1 MAKRRSTKKRS
12 ASTFTLINRSI
23 IVVRPKQPFAD
34 WANSFDDGSPKFD
47 LEEQRREAPNSYLVY
62 DYTESD
68 NLRFIIDF
76 YWATVFEYELNAW
89 MRDPKTWPQ
98 TRTLEMFRQWFDI
111 DFAPVVSDIV
121 ADVPLE
127 I

>member
-1 MAKRRSTKKRS
+1 MYVWLSVTELCRIRRRAKE
-12 ASTFTLINRSI
+12 I
-23 IVVRPKQPFAD
+23 ITCH
-34 WANSFDDGSPKFD
+34 
-47 LEEQRREAPNSYLVY
+47 SYLVY

-121 ADVPLE
+121 AGQSYSPNIYL
-127 I
+127 